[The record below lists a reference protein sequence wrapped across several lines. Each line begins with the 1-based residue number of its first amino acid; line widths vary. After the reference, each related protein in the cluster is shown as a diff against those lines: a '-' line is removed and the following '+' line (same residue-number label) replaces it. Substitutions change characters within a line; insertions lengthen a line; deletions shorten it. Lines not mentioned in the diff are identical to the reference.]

1 MTRQPRSRRRA
12 AITYAALLAAAVLVA
27 LAYCLLRQAPRTG
40 ASVTPPTQVPARHH
54 AALTPGAS
62 PGNDVAQIRWMND
75 DGCDLPVSLTAGPH
89 DTADGLASGF
99 TDTPLG
105 AVLAADNI
113 AVRTAWEFGP
123 QVFAPVIENQVTGQ
137 YQPDLYSSAI
147 DDWETAGGQLPAGSV
162 PGRQLGFAWQDYT
175 PHSATVT
182 LLQSAVIGG
191 STVYTATEVQVQ
203 WSGGDWMIVA
213 PDNGDWADATVQV
226 ASPGGYTLFPRQGS

>member
-1 MTRQPRSRRRA
+1 MHAKT
-12 AITYAALLAAAVLVA
+12 ITKLALAVIAVA
-27 LAYCLLRQAPRTG
+27 LT
-40 ASVTPPTQVPARHH
+40 ASLAVILNSHPAGTARIGVKTF
-54 AALTPGAS
+54 AGVQLSG
-62 PGNDVAQIRWMND
+62 IRWVAYQQYL
-75 DGCDLPVSLTAGPH
+75 LPESVTAGPR
-89 DTADGLASGF
+89 DTADGFASGF
-99 TDTPLG
+99 SDTPLG
-105 AVLAADNI
+105 ALLAALNI
-113 AVRTAWEFGP
+113 APRSSWQFGP
-123 QVFAPVIENQVTGQ
+123 AVFQPVIEDQVTGQ

-175 PHSATVT
+175 PHSAAVT